1 MPKSKSGKTKPDPAR
16 DAANVIYI
24 ARAAR
29 VMRLLMVLAILATVA
44 TLYFMVEPVAR
55 MAIHGDLGRTLEE
68 KAEYRREMVQKG
80 EIPPPLIDPN
90 WQKWG
95 LTVGGGLLML
105 VLFGGLYRA
114 LRRLEQPDGP
124 LSRR

>member
-1 MPKSKSGKTKPDPAR
+1 VPKSKSGKTKADPAR
-16 DAANVIYI
+16 DAANARYI

-68 KAEYRREMVQKG
+68 KAEYRRELVQNG

-95 LTVGGGLLML
+95 LTVGGGLFML

-114 LRRLEQPDGP
+114 LRRMEQPVEP
-124 LSRR
+124 NPRR